1 MSGVNLIRFFM
12 ISMEKGVL
20 HIVNGDS
27 LAEQMQELNLPG
39 ELVIWRELL
48 CEGPTL
54 QEINSDFFKLRKK
67 FLKKTYNISAENY
80 EERFIAEIK
89 RLKSF
94 NNYDEVVLWFEF
106 DLFCHI
112 NMLAAINLLAQ
123 KEKSRPITLVCS
135 RKLKGEKEFKPL
147 SQLSLKEL
155 KNHYDNRIH
164 LNSDDIEIASLIWEL
179 YCGNNP
185 LKLKPQ
191 IKVQTNFEY
200 LSSCIRA
207 HIERF
212 PNSISGIN
220 TLEKNILK
228 LIENH
233 DIKNE
238 NHLLGYALQYQGYY
252 GYSDTQMQRLLDKL
266 SVFYQ
271 NNGEKIVLSDSGK
284 LALAGEKNF
293 YRDLKN
299 EEVFGGAKMYDFLY
313 ESESHR
319 LLKL

>member
-1 MSGVNLIRFFM
+1 MSNTT
-12 ISMEKGVL
+12 L

-27 LAEQMQELNLPG
+27 LAEQMQELHLPG
-39 ELVIWRELL
+39 ELIIWRELL

-54 QEINSDFFKLRKK
+54 RVLNSEFFKLRKK
-67 FLKKTYNISAENY
+67 FLRKTYEISAENY

-89 RLKSF
+89 RLQALK
-94 NNYDEVVLWFEF
+94 NYDRVVLWFEF

-112 NMLAAINLLAQ
+112 NMLAAINMLMEKN
-123 KEKSRPITLVCS
+123 KEIPISLVCS
-135 RKLKGEKEFKPL
+135 KKLKGEKEFQPL
-147 SQLSLKEL
+147 SQLNLKEL
-155 KNHYDNRIH
+155 QNHYENRIE
-164 LNSDDIEIASLIWEL
+164 LNTDDVETALLIWEL
-179 YCGNNP
+179 YCSNNP

-191 IKVQTNFEY
+191 IKIATNFEY

-212 PNSISGIN
+212 PNSVTGIN
-220 TLEKNILK
+220 SLERNVLN

-233 DIKNE
+233 DIKNQ

-252 GYSDTQMQRLLDKL
+252 GYSDSQMQRLILKL
-266 SVFYQ
+266 SIFFKNTGERLVLTE
-271 NNGEKIVLSDSGK
+271 NGELVLNYK
-284 LALAGEKNF
+284 KNF

-299 EEVFGGAKMYDFLY
+299 DEYFGGAKMYDFLY

>member
-1 MSGVNLIRFFM
+1 MDNRT
-12 ISMEKGVL
+12 L

-27 LAEQMQELNLPG
+27 LAEQMQELDLPG
-39 ELVIWRELL
+39 ELIIWRELL
-48 CEGPTL
+48 CEGPTIRD
-54 QEINSDFFKLRKK
+54 INPEFFKLRKK
-67 FLKKTYNISAENY
+67 FLRKTYDISSENY

-89 RLKSF
+89 RLQALE
-94 NNYDEVVLWFEF
+94 NYDQVILWFEF

-112 NMLAAINLLAQ
+112 NMLAAINLLA
-123 KEKSRPITLVCS
+123 EKNRNTPISLVCS
-135 RKLKGEKEFKPL
+135 KKLEGEKEFQPL
-147 SQLSLKEL
+147 SQLNPKEL
-155 KNHYDNRIH
+155 KNHYKNRIQ
-164 LNSDDIEIASLIWEL
+164 LNTDDIETAMLIWEL
-179 YCGNNP
+179 YCSNNP

-191 IKVQTNFEY
+191 IKTATNFEY

-212 PNSISGIN
+212 PNSVTGIN
-220 TLEKNILK
+220 TLERNVLK

-233 DIKNE
+233 EIKNQ

-252 GYSDTQMQRLLDKL
+252 GYSDNQMQRLIIKLSMFFKNTGDKL
-266 SVFYQ
+266 ILTE
-271 NNGEKIVLSDSGK
+271 NGELVLNNK
-284 LALAGEKNF
+284 KNF

-299 EEVFGGAKMYDFLY
+299 EEYFGGAKMYDFLY

>member
-1 MSGVNLIRFFM
+1 MKRT
-12 ISMEKGVL
+12 L

-39 ELVIWRELL
+39 ELIVWRELL
-48 CEGPTL
+48 CEGPTI
-54 QEINSDFFKLRKK
+54 QEINSEFFKIRKK
-67 FLKKTYNISAENY
+67 FLKQAYDISAENY
-80 EERFIAEIK
+80 EERFISEIK
-89 RLKSF
+89 KLKALKD
-94 NNYDEVVLWFEF
+94 YDKVVLWFEF

-112 NMLAAINLLAQ
+112 NMLAAINLLS
-123 KEKSRPITLVCS
+123 EKDKSTPISLVCS
-135 RKLKGEKEFKPL
+135 KKLEGEKEFQPL
-147 SQLSLKEL
+147 SQLKINEL
-155 KNHYDNRIH
+155 QNHYENSIP
-164 LNSDDIEIASLIWEL
+164 LNTEDIEVALLIWEL

-191 IKVQTNFEY
+191 IKVNTNFEY

-212 PNSISGIN
+212 PNSVTGIN
-220 TLEKNILK
+220 SLERNVLK

-252 GYSDTQMQRLLDKL
+252 GYSDNQMQRLLKKL
-266 SVFYQ
+266 SIFYKTV
-271 NNGEKIVLSDSGK
+271 GEKLILSEAGE
-284 LALAGEKNF
+284 LALANKKNF

-299 EEVFGGAKMYDFLY
+299 DEYFGGARIYDFLY

>member
-1 MSGVNLIRFFM
+1 
-12 ISMEKGVL
+12 MEKGVL

-147 SQLSLKEL
+147 SQLNLKEL

-271 NNGEKIVLSDSGK
+271 NNGEKIILSDSGK

>member
-1 MSGVNLIRFFM
+1 
-12 ISMEKGVL
+12 MEKGVL

>member
-1 MSGVNLIRFFM
+1 
-12 ISMEKGVL
+12 MEKGVL

-112 NMLAAINLLAQ
+112 NMLATINLLAQ

-293 YRDLKN
+293 YRELKN